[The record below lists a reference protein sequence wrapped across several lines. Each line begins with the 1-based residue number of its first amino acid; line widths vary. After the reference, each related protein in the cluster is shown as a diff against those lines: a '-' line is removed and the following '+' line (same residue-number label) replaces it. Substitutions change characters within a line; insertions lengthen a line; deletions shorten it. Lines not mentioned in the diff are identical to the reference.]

1 MIRRSRTEEADVE
14 KRTEES
20 APTPQPA
27 EPKNEQRPAETISRE
42 QLERDTYDVRE
53 KSRERLVNVAG

>member
-1 MIRRSRTEEADVE
+1 MEEADVQ
-14 KRTEES
+14 KHTEGS

-27 EPKNEQRPAETISRE
+27 EPRVEPRPTETIPRE